1 MSAPV
6 ERRAFYDRLAARSAA
21 PLWEVLAQLVTPEP
35 RSPCR
40 PHRWRYAEMRELL
53 MEAGRLVTAKEAER
67 RVLILENPGMPG
79 EARITTS
86 LYAGLQLVLP
96 GEVAPAHR
104 HSQSALRFVLESEG
118 AHTTVDGERIP
129 MWPGDF
135 IITPQHAWHDHGNAT
150 SAPVIWL
157 DGLDIPIVKALD
169 ASFAEHWP
177 EDEQPVTRPVG
188 HSRDHFARGLVP
200 VDWKRSGAA
209 SPVVHYPYAE
219 AREAL
224 ARVAATDEPDPC
236 LGIRMRYVDPTS
248 GDWAMPT
255 IGPFLQ
261 WMPAGFESAPYRSTD
276 ATVYVAFEGRGRTR
290 VGEVEF
296 DWEPKDVFVVPSWWP
311 VQHVVAEEAVLFGF
325 SDRPVQEKLG
335 LFRERRGNR

>member
-1 MSAPV
+1 MDPN
-6 ERRAFYDRLAARSAA
+6 RQAFYARLAERSAA
-21 PLWEVLAQLVTPEP
+21 PLWEVLSALVTPEP

-40 PHRWRYAEMRELL
+40 PHRWRWAEMRALL
-53 MEAGRLVTAKEAER
+53 MEAGGLVTAKEAER

-79 EARITTS
+79 QSRITTS
-86 LYAGLQLVLP
+86 LYAGLQLVMP

-118 AHTTVDGERIP
+118 AHTTVDGERII

-135 IITPQHAWHDHGNAT
+135 VITPQHAWHDHGNET
-150 SAPVIWL
+150 GAPVIWL
-157 DGLDIPIVKALD
+157 DGLDIPLVQTLD

-188 HSRDHFARGLVP
+188 YNRDRFARGLVP

-224 ARVAATDEPDPC
+224 ARVAATDGPDPC
-236 LGIRMRYVDPTS
+236 LGVRMRYVDPTT

-261 WMPAGFESAPYRSTD
+261 WMPAGFTSAPYRSTD

-290 VGEVEF
+290 VGEVTF
-296 DWEPKDVFVVPSWWP
+296 DWGPKDVFVVPSWWP
-311 VQHVVAEEAVLFGF
+311 VQHEILEEAVFFGF

-335 LFRERRGNR
+335 LFRERRGNA